1 MTKKL
6 PRVSIIILTTNAL
19 AMTKEQLIDIAK
31 LEVNGLDC
39 ECMVVDNGS
48 GDGTEEAL
56 CDYKL
61 PNMDFKFIQSG
72 ANLGFAGGNN
82 VGIKDAVKRGFDYI
96 ILMNNDLILPKDI
109 VTKLVDYMEENP
121 DVGASSPKMYFAKG
135 YEFLKG
141 KYKESEL
148 GKVIWY
154 AGGKIDRKNAYSSHR
169 GVDEVDHGQFDKVTD
184 TDFANGATVIVRK
197 EVFEKI
203 GYLNSDFFYF
213 NNEDSE
219 IAIRAVANG
228 FEYARAPQAKIFHE
242 PAVWSVKAL
251 IRSAR
256 NGAVWPKL
264 KKLYPNHYLH
274 FQPKVLGGLV
284 VLPWDYLYI
293 LTMPICVPVLLVRYL
308 AHGKRD
314 LKIFFTKWPILLLLR
329 RYYIWKEALKNRV
342 WMF

>member
-203 GYLNSDFFYF
+203 GYLDASFFLYWEDADFSERARKSGYKVTYYSGTCMWHKVSASTGGSGSPTNDYF
-213 NNEDSE
+213 
-219 IAIRAVANG
+219 
-228 FEYARAPQAKIFHE
+228 
-242 PAVWSVKAL
+242 L
-251 IRSAR
+251 TR
-256 NGAVWPKL
+256 NRVYFA
-264 KKLYPNHYLH
+264 
-274 FQPKVLGGLV
+274 
-284 VLPWDYLYI
+284 
-293 LTMPICVPVLLVRYL
+293 MRYL
-308 AHGKRD
+308 SLRTKFAVVRDTFRLLFVGRTWQRWGALDALLGVKGMGAWKKR
-314 LKIFFTKWPILLLLR
+314 
-329 RYYIWKEALKNRV
+329 
-342 WMF
+342 

>member
-135 YEFLKG
+135 YEFLKD

-203 GYLNSDFFYF
+203 GYLDASFFLYWEDADFSERARKSGYKVTYYSGTCMWHKVSASTGGSGSPTNDYF
-213 NNEDSE
+213 
-219 IAIRAVANG
+219 
-228 FEYARAPQAKIFHE
+228 
-242 PAVWSVKAL
+242 L
-251 IRSAR
+251 TR
-256 NGAVWPKL
+256 NRVYFA
-264 KKLYPNHYLH
+264 
-274 FQPKVLGGLV
+274 
-284 VLPWDYLYI
+284 
-293 LTMPICVPVLLVRYL
+293 MRYL
-308 AHGKRD
+308 SLRTKFAVVRDTFRLLFVGRTWQRWGALDALLGVKGMGAWKKR
-314 LKIFFTKWPILLLLR
+314 
-329 RYYIWKEALKNRV
+329 
-342 WMF
+342 